1 MLGNY
6 LIGLREGVE
15 AALIVSILLGY
26 LSSTGRSGMQQHVWR
41 GVGVAVLFSIGIA
54 STLQVI
60 SSELSDRVEP
70 VFTGAMS
77 LVAVGFVTWMVFWM
91 KRAARTIASDLRSRL
106 DAAAVGGSMVA
117 VSGMAFAAV
126 AREGSETAV
135 FFWAAAHAAGQQTA
149 AFVGLLL
156 GLATAVVFGWA
167 VYRSTRHVS
176 MRTLFHVTGIM
187 LVFVAAGVLSYAV
200 SEWQEVGLLPGAGN
214 VVLDLSRW
222 LPENSVAGVLASG
235 LLNLHA
241 TTTAL
246 QVAAYLAYVA
256 AVLPLLL
263 RKRPTTTAPAA
274 PDPAHVSA

>member
-1 MLGNY
+1 VIGNY

-26 LSSTGRSGMQQHVWR
+26 LSSTGRTELQHHVWR

-77 LVAVGFVTWMVFWM
+77 LVAVAFVTWMVFWM
-91 KRAARTIASDLRSRL
+91 KRTARTIGADLRGRL
-106 DAAAVGGSMVA
+106 DAAALGGSMVA

-135 FFWAAAHAAGQQTA
+135 FFWAAARAAGQQGA
-149 AFVGLLL
+149 ALVGLLL
-156 GLATAVVFGWA
+156 GLSTAVAFGWA
-167 VYRSTRHVS
+167 VYRSTRRVNMHK
-176 MRTLFHVTGIM
+176 LFKVTGIM
-187 LVFVAAGVLSYAV
+187 LVFVAAGVMSYAV
-200 SEWQEVGLLPGAGN
+200 SEWQEVNLLPGAGN

-222 LPENSVAGVLASG
+222 LPEGSVAGVLASG
-235 LLNLHA
+235 LFNLHA
-241 TTTAL
+241 RTTGL
-246 QVAAYLAYVA
+246 QAAAYLTYLL

-263 RKRPTTTAPAA
+263 RPRKGAQPQEAKQSTS
-274 PDPAHVSA
+274 VSA